1 MNTSMTIEAFHA
13 LMAEER
19 QESENTVLAALRK
32 LTSIEAPE
40 VIAELGRIM
49 RASWGGWGN

>member
-19 QESENTVLAALRK
+19 PQAENSLIEALRK
-32 LTSIEAPE
+32 LTSIEKPE
-40 VIAELGRIM
+40 VIVELGRIM
-49 RASWGGWGN
+49 RAAWGGWR